1 MDVRK
6 PERAAPPGYPSR
18 LQFVRSAR
26 RLGLA
31 AFGAGAVGSG
41 LAVERQTPLG
51 GLPPIIVPVAATN
64 GVPPRY
70 PGIPRPM
77 VRLGGEM
84 SVKPLDQTPE
94 KAAAKTCEVKDGDT
108 LSSIARR
115 LLGDANRWPEILT
128 MNPGVKPDAL
138 RVGQKLVLPP
148 AQVSEGSRQP

>member
-1 MDVRK
+1 
-6 PERAAPPGYPSR
+6 
-18 LQFVRSAR
+18 
-26 RLGLA
+26 
-31 AFGAGAVGSG
+31 
-41 LAVERQTPLG
+41 
-51 GLPPIIVPVAATN
+51 
-64 GVPPRY
+64 
-70 PGIPRPM
+70 M

-94 KAAAKTCEVKDGDT
+94 KADAKTCEVKDGDT

-115 LLGDANRWPEILT
+115 LLGDANRWPEILK